1 MKKFS
6 EDAPSQREIKFS
18 TNSNI
23 QQVGAKLE
31 YLGQNNN
38 KSSIDNIKIFN
49 SGKLESDHDDTDE
62 ENEKNKELINMYK
75 NNYQELVSTIQQ
87 KFIQNPPPPKEEKKS
102 KNDDDIIEIKET
114 NKIEKNNLIENPP
127 VHLILF
133 VFLIIH
139 NSYLHH

>member
-1 MKKFS
+1 MFIKYSLAK
-6 EDAPSQREIKFS
+6 KFS

-87 KFIQNPPPPKEEKKS
+87 KFIV
-102 KNDDDIIEIKET
+102 IR
-114 NKIEKNNLIENPP
+114 
-127 VHLILF
+127 
-133 VFLIIH
+133 
-139 NSYLHH
+139 